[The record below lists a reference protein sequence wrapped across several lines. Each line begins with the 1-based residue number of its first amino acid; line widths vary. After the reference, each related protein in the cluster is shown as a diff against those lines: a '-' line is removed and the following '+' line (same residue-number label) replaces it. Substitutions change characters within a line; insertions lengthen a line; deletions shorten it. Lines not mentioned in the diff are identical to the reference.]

1 MPPMDRTV
9 CKAVVNMVVKIN
21 IPTSLSSTTTDSNV
35 LGDILIFGG
44 SVVDCLCA
52 HSLAAW

>member
-44 SVVDCLCA
+44 SVVDCLCT